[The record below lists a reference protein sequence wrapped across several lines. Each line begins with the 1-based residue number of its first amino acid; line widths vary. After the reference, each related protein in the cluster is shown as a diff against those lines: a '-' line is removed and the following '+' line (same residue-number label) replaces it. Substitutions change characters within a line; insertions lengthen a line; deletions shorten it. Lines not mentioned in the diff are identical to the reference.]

1 MSDAPPVAA
10 ADNIPLGLASMALA
24 VFLFGLINVAVKWLA
39 ADYSIV
45 EILFFRNL
53 FALAPSSFLIWRS
66 GGLATLRTRRWEMH
80 LLRAVLGATSL
91 GLLFWS
97 FDLMPLADAI
107 AISFA
112 TPLVLTAL
120 AGPVLN
126 ERVGL
131 RGWAAVLTGFAGVLL
146 VARPTGDVVNVGA
159 LAGIVSAVLFAFAM
173 ITIRRMSATESSAAI
188 TFYYSLICAGL
199 AGLVLPFDWTA
210 PDGLALLGF
219 AGIGLAG
226 GLGQY
231 FMTRAYALAP
241 ASATASVNYT
251 SMIWAIAFGYAI
263 WGELPDLVDLIGIT
277 IICLALLGT
286 RRA

>member
-1 MSDAPPVAA
+1 
-10 ADNIPLGLASMALA
+10 MALA
-24 VFLFGLINVAVKWLA
+24 VFLFGLINAGVKWLA

-53 FALAPSSFLIWRS
+53 FALLPSSVLVWRS
-66 GGLATLRTRRWEMH
+66 GGLAVLRTRRWEMH
-80 LLRAVLGATSL
+80 LLRAALGATSL

-120 AGPVLN
+120 AAPVLK
-126 ERVGL
+126 EHVGS
-131 RGWAAVLTGFAGVLL
+131 RTWAAVLVGFAGVLL
-146 VARPTGDVVNVGA
+146 VARPSGDVVNVGA
-159 LAGIVSAVLFAFAM
+159 LVGMVSAVLFAFAM

-199 AGLVLPFDWTA
+199 AGLALPLSWTT

-241 ASATASVNYT
+241 ASATASMNYT
-251 SMIWAIAFGYAI
+251 SMVWAIAFGFAF
-263 WGELPDLVDLIGIT
+263 WGEVPDLVDLVGIA
-277 IICLALLGT
+277 IICLALLGA
-286 RRA
+286 RR